1 MIPPDGVS
9 LLGLGPMGEPMAANL
24 IRELGSLTVWNRTP
38 ERAERVVA
46 LGARQVASPA
56 EAAADVVLT
65 VLPDLPQVEAL
76 LPGPEGLL
84 SGWRAK
90 GVERPVLVVHGT
102 VSPVA
107 LREFAARLAAEHD
120 VQVVDAPM
128 SGGVPGAER
137 GALSLMVGGDEST
150 VAFLAP
156 VLGPVARTVVRMGET
171 GSGQLAKACNQV
183 VVAGTIAALC
193 EAMTLAERHG
203 LARAD
208 LLTALGDGLAGS
220 EVLRQKAERWLSAD
234 YSGGGSARNQ
244 LKDLV
249 FARDA
254 ADDAGAPS
262 DVIELALAQF
272 DRMVRVGDGDL
283 DHSGLIRT
291 VIAQPSRDRGS
302 FN

>member
-1 MIPPDGVS
+1 MIPSGGVS
-9 LLGLGPMGEPMAANL
+9 LLGLGPMGEPMAVNL

-38 ERAERVVA
+38 ERAERVVS
-46 LGARQVASPA
+46 LGARRATSPA
-56 EAAADVVLT
+56 EAAAGVVLT

-76 LPGPEGLL
+76 LPGPDGLL
-84 SGWRAK
+84 AGWRSN

-107 LREFAARLAAEHD
+107 LREFAARLAAERG
-120 VQVVDAPM
+120 VRVVDAPM

-137 GALSLMVGGDEST
+137 GELSLMVGGDQPT
-150 VAFLAP
+150 VDSLRP
-156 VLGPVARTVVRMGET
+156 VFDAVARTTVRMGEA
-171 GSGQLAKACNQV
+171 GSGQLAKACNQI

-193 EAMTLAERHG
+193 EALTLAELHG
-203 LARAD
+203 LSRAD
-208 LLTALGDGLAGS
+208 LVTALGDGLAGS
-220 EVLRQKAERWLSAD
+220 EVLRQKAERWLTAD

-262 DVIELALAQF
+262 DVVDLVLSQF
-272 DRMVRVGDGDL
+272 DRMVRAGDGDL
-283 DHSGLIRT
+283 DHSGLLRT
-291 VIAQPSRDRGS
+291 ITRP
-302 FN
+302 

>member
-1 MIPPDGVS
+1 MIPSDGVS

-38 ERAERVVA
+38 ERAERVVS
-46 LGARQVASPA
+46 LGARQATSPA
-56 EAAADVVLT
+56 EAAGAVVLT

-76 LPGPEGLL
+76 LPGTDGLL
-84 SGWRAK
+84 AGWRTN

-107 LREFAARLAAEHD
+107 VREFAARLAAEHG
-120 VQVVDAPM
+120 VRVVDAPM

-137 GALSLMVGGDEST
+137 GALSLMVGGDQPT
-150 VAFLAP
+150 VDSLRP
-156 VLGPVARTVVRMGET
+156 VFDAVARTAVRMGEA
-171 GSGQLAKACNQV
+171 GSGQLAKACNQI
-183 VVAGTIAALC
+183 VVAGTIASLC
-193 EAMTLAERHG
+193 EALTLAERHG
-203 LARAD
+203 LSRAD

-220 EVLRQKAERWLSAD
+220 EVLRQKSERWLTAD

-254 ADDAGAPS
+254 AEDAGAPS
-262 DVIELALAQF
+262 DVVDLVLSQF
-272 DRMVRVGDGDL
+272 DRMVRAGDGDL
-283 DHSGLIRT
+283 DHSGLLRT
-291 VIAQPSRDRGS
+291 ITHP
-302 FN
+302 